1 MPIGRPRGS
10 PLPYTVSL
18 PFGKWWS
25 FFSRWELNMAL
36 QISEA
41 ELERIVRSVLSEL
54 TGNGQ
59 VKTGGGRVVNGRCST
74 VDEAV
79 DAAAEAFKQLSACTL
94 DDRKRFVE
102 AIRAT
107 GLKNK
112 ELLARMA
119 HEETHLGRYEHKIA
133 KNETACKLTP
143 GVEILEPRA
152 FTGDHGLPVHDWGP
166 FRVLTAIRPVTT

>member
-1 MPIGRPRGS
+1 
-10 PLPYTVSL
+10 
-18 PFGKWWS
+18 
-25 FFSRWELNMAL
+25 MAL

-54 TGNGQ
+54 TGNGN
-59 VKTGGGRVVNGRCST
+59 VKAASGRVVHGQSRT

-79 DAAAEAFKQLSACTL
+79 DAAAIAFEQLSACSL
-94 DDRKRFVE
+94 DDRKRFIV

-112 ELLARMA
+112 ELLAKMS

-133 KNETACKLTP
+133 KNETACK
-143 GVEILEPRA
+143 
-152 FTGDHGLPVHDWGP
+152 
-166 FRVLTAIRPVTT
+166 

>member
-1 MPIGRPRGS
+1 
-10 PLPYTVSL
+10 
-18 PFGKWWS
+18 
-25 FFSRWELNMAL
+25 MAL

-54 TGNGQ
+54 TENGQ
-59 VKTGGGRVVNGRCST
+59 VKASSGGVVVNGQSRT

-79 DAAAEAFKQLSACTL
+79 DAAAVAFEQLSACSL
-94 DDRKRFVE
+94 EDRKRFIE

-112 ELLARMA
+112 ELLAKMA

-143 GVEILEPRA
+143 GRD
-152 FTGDHGLPVHDWGP
+152 T
-166 FRVLTAIRPVTT
+166 